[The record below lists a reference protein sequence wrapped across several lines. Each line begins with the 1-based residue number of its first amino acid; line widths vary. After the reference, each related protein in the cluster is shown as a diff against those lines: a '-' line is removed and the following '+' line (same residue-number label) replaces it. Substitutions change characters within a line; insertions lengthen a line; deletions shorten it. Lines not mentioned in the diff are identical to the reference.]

1 MGKELRKLNRSFL
14 DAIVSRN
21 KIEIQRLLK
30 AGAEVDARDPEHD
43 EAAII
48 LAAKFADVEIVNLLL
63 AAGAKIDARDDQGR
77 TALFFAEVGSE
88 AFVRLLA
95 AGADINAVD
104 QDGNTILMNR
114 VWRSASVAEV
124 EELLRLGVNPDAR
137 NADGESAHDLA
148 LSLGLVNVIERL
160 AS

>member
-1 MGKELRKLNRSFL
+1 MGKELRKPNRAFL

-63 AAGAKIDARDDQGR
+63 ATGAKIDARDDQGR

-114 VWRSASVAEV
+114 VWRSAS
-124 EELLRLGVNPDAR
+124 
-137 NADGESAHDLA
+137 
-148 LSLGLVNVIERL
+148 
-160 AS
+160 

>member
-1 MGKELRKLNRSFL
+1 MRKRLQKLTRAFL
-14 DAIVSRN
+14 DAVVSCN
-21 KIEIQRLLK
+21 KDEIRRHLK
-30 AGAEVDARDPEHD
+30 AGAEIDAKDDEHD

-48 LAAKFADVEIVNLLL
+48 LAAKFCDVEIVELLL

-114 VWRSASVAEV
+114 VWRSAS
-124 EELLRLGVNPDAR
+124 
-137 NADGESAHDLA
+137 
-148 LSLGLVNVIERL
+148 
-160 AS
+160 